1 MSRRPV
7 VLVSAARPRAGLAA
21 LRRVSG
27 PDRPT
32 APANPTHALAA
43 ATIAETVRAGASE
56 APEHGLRM
64 LVELAIRSGP
74 WNAGG
79 ITAVARNG
87 VPRAVTH
94 VGERA
99 LACGAAQH
107 DLGEGPGIDALA
119 TGAAQVGADLVAC
132 PRWPRWSAVA
142 LAAGV
147 QAALSVRLYTAETIG
162 TLDLH
167 AARPA
172 AVDPVAA
179 RNAELV
185 AAHASVLLS
194 ALTTRL
200 NLEKAISTRTLI
212 GQAQGVLMHRYGL
225 TPRGAFDLLRRISQ
239 QRNIRIA
246 VLAES
251 LVTGGTVPDLEIGEP
266 TGALTVGPARYR
278 GPR

>member
-1 MSRRPV
+1 M
-7 VLVSAARPRAGLAA
+7 
-21 LRRVSG
+21 
-27 PDRPT
+27 
-32 APANPTHALAA
+32 
-43 ATIAETVRAGASE
+43 
-56 APEHGLRM
+56 
-64 LVELAIRSGP
+64 
-74 WNAGG
+74 
-79 ITAVARNG
+79 
-87 VPRAVTH
+87 
-94 VGERA
+94 
-99 LACGAAQH
+99 
-107 DLGEGPGIDALA
+107 
-119 TGAAQVGADLVAC
+119 
-132 PRWPRWSAVA
+132 
-142 LAAGV
+142 

-162 TLDLH
+162 TLDLY

-251 LVTGGTVPDLEIGEP
+251 LVTGGTVPDLEIG
-266 TGALTVGPARYR
+266 
-278 GPR
+278 